1 MADKRLLMID
11 INIGGSSNVLLKANV
26 IIRDNSICTAQYGP
40 SFIGADM
47 MCASGPSGTGF
58 CQVSLCIFHF
68 MMNRY
73 LVACGGRVG

>member
-1 MADKRLLMID
+1 MID
-11 INIGGSSNVLLKANV
+11 INIGGSLNVLLKASV
-26 IIRDNSICTAQYGP
+26 KIRYNLICADQYGP

-73 LVACGGRVG
+73 LVACCGRVG